1 MKADSAT
8 ADSADAHH
16 GAGAPSGGAASEN
29 DLTFFPIRS
38 VLAFTGRGVRA

>member
-16 GAGAPSGGAASEN
+16 RAGAPSGGADRES

-38 VLAFTGRGVRA
+38 ALARNGWGVRA